1 MLEESLPSILAS
13 VYGWF
18 IPAVL
23 FVLLNLVIGTIAVA
37 SKSSCTGHHHHHQSG
52 PDADDGGQ
60 TYPGRF
66 LPHSHSLSRS
76 SSVVL
81 DCLRSFNLHRYRS
94 GDIPPSFEPAPTT
107 RAEVLCETPNPVAE
121 AEDEQ
126 QQQHHFGR
134 SQSDAQPTAGEM
146 PPKLPVRIK
155 KSASEKS
162 AFAHFEEAEVE
173 ESGWDAVETEGS
185 GGGDEVDARAD
196 DFINR
201 FRQQLRLQRLES
213 IARYKEMLSRGS

>member
-1 MLEESLPSILAS
+1 MLEESILSILAS

-18 IPAVL
+18 TPAVL

-37 SKSSCTGHHHHHQSG
+37 SKSSGTGHHHHHHQSG
-52 PDADDGGQ
+52 PDVDDGGQ
-60 TYPGRF
+60 AYPGRF
-66 LPHSHSLSRS
+66 LSYSLSRS
-76 SSVVL
+76 PSVVL

-94 GDIPPSFEPAPTT
+94 GDIPPPLEPAPTT
-107 RAEVLCETPNPVAE
+107 RAEVLYETPNPVAE
-121 AEDEQ
+121 AEDEHQ
-126 QQQHHFGR
+126 QQQYFGR

-173 ESGWDAVETEGS
+173 AAGRDAVEAEGS

-213 IARYKEMLSRGS
+213 IARYKEMLTRGS

>member
-1 MLEESLPSILAS
+1 AGRIPPINLGLRVRMVHAGRPLRSPQPCHRHHRRRLQVILHRPPPPPS
-13 VYGWF
+13 VRTRCRRRW
-18 IPAVL
+18 P
-23 FVLLNLVIGTIAVA
+23 N
-37 SKSSCTGHHHHHQSG
+37 
-52 PDADDGGQ
+52 
-60 TYPGRF
+60 
-66 LPHSHSLSRS
+66 LSRPLS
-76 SSVVL
+76 PPLPLPLPIS
-81 DCLRSFNLHRYRS
+81 LRRPRLPPLLQPPPLPLWRYPS
-94 GDIPPSFEPAPTT
+94 SFEPAPTT

-121 AEDEQ
+121 AEDEH

-173 ESGWDAVETEGS
+173 EAGWDAVETEGS